1 MLIHTFLWSGV
12 SPGFN
17 EELIWQTSCSL
28 LILSLSVTW
37 RGSILPASGSSWILL
52 TANQGVLLEPR
63 IAKAN
68 TQHQQMIYA
77 LCDFGNLFQI
87 IKKQF

>member
-1 MLIHTFLWSGV
+1 MLIHTFSWSGV

-37 RGSILPASGSSWILL
+37 RSSILPASGSWILL
-52 TANQGVLLEPR
+52 AANQGVLREPQIGR
-63 IAKAN
+63 AT
-68 TQHQQMIYA
+68 TQRQQGILRA
-77 LCDFGNLFQI
+77 VRLQ
-87 IKKQF
+87 